1 VTAAGASIRLWG
13 RALPAMLRV
22 GVAEALAYRA
32 EFLVWMLTTTLPL
45 VMLGLWTTVASEGP
59 FAGYGT
65 ADFTAYYLTTLIV
78 RNLTGSWVVWQMNG
92 EIRDGT
98 LSMRLLRPIHPFI
111 SYAAVHL
118 AAVPLRAAIML
129 PVAIVLLA
137 TSGAGSVTRDPL
149 HVALFVVSVVGAWL
163 ITFFVMTLLGA
174 LGFFIQKSIAVFEV
188 YLGIYALF
196 SGYLLPLALLP
207 GWVGEVARWL
217 PFRYMLGFPVEILIG
232 AHDTVAV
239 LRGLAVRWAFAAAA
253 ITGAVLV
260 WRAGVRRYE
269 AYGS

>member
-1 VTAAGASIRLWG
+1 
-13 RALPAMLRV
+13 MLRV

-45 VMLGLWTTVASEGP
+45 VMLGLWSTVAREGT
-59 FAGYGT
+59 FHGYGT
-65 ADFTAYYLTTLIV
+65 AEFTAYYLATLIV

-98 LSMRLLRPIHPFI
+98 LSMRLLRPIHPFVG
-111 SYAAVHL
+111 YAAVHL
-118 AAVPLRAAIML
+118 AAIPLRAAIAL
-129 PVAIVLLA
+129 PVAVVLLA
-137 TSGAGSVTRDPL
+137 TSGARTVTGDPIMIG
-149 HVALFVVSVVGAWL
+149 LFLISVVGAWV
-163 ITFFVMTLLGA
+163 ITFFWMLLLGA
-174 LGFFIQKSIAVFEV
+174 LGFFIEKSLAVFEV

-196 SGYLLPLALLP
+196 SGYLLPLSLLP
-207 GWVGEVARWL
+207 GWVAAVARWL

-232 AHDTVAV
+232 AHDRAAV
-239 LRGLAVRWAFAAAA
+239 LRGLGVQWGFAAAA
-253 ITGAVLV
+253 VVGAILM